1 MAPLRLV
8 IGARVLHAHVLNSV
22 ADKTDAC
29 SPVPHRTRYMHT
41 CIHFSLPELE
51 LGRHEMKDLERQV
64 DVMTSAWRC
73 DVIVCLPYF

>member
-8 IGARVLHAHVLNSV
+8 IGARVELCS
-22 ADKTDAC
+22 DAC

-41 CIHFSLPELE
+41 CIHFSLPEPE
-51 LGRHEMKDLERQV
+51 LGRHEMKDFERQV
-64 DVMTSAWRC
+64 DVVTSAWRC